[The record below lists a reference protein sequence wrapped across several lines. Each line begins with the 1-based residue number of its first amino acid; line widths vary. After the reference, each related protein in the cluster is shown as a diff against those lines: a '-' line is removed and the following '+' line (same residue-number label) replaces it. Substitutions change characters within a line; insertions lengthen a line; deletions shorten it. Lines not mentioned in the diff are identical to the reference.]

1 MEERKAHIQI
11 NKAGGTAGETSK
23 NYRISLP
30 SLWMKKMG
38 IDEENK
44 EVCIQFDGE
53 AKKKKHPLTVL
64 YFYYEDTLCTKI
76 CADYQTQ
83 KVAIQNETKDVL
95 RRAFGVEAYPT
106 WTDYMDFLRE
116 RCVPETR
123 DGISFYLKELGL
135 EVYEPLEIIRKT
147 EGRMAEDNHWIRI
160 MEG

>member
-1 MEERKAHIQI
+1 MIHKAS
-11 NKAGGTAGETSK
+11 AMDYDAF
-23 NYRISLP
+23 R
-30 SLWMKKMG
+30 M
-38 IDEENK
+38 
-44 EVCIQFDGE
+44 E

-76 CADYQTQ
+76 CADYQTK